1 MIVAFCPLNR
11 IATSLLSGVVIFAP
25 MTALAGSY
33 QALCNGGVECSINV
47 SSREISSP
55 QGTIPVSRVSY
66 WSVNGQSSTNVGTGI
81 ATTIL
86 FGGIG
91 LLGFLAK
98 NHDYNFSVDGYDVD
112 GNKVSLQFKFIND
125 KPVKS
130 ITSELYS
137 VSGLAMGRQRSI
149 AEIKAIEAGEAP
161 LNALSDSAESS
172 LQSSSKKKAL
182 TCARVLQDFK
192 CNYDEYLQANPSVM
206 AWAEANPQLAEKER
220 IRLGAYSQEE
230 IAKQKAQQEK
240 TSLNAMPG
248 LGKFNENSSSG
259 M

>member
-1 MIVAFCPLNR
+1 MTLNR
-11 IATSLLSGVVIFAP
+11 IAFSLLSGIVAFAP
-25 MTALAGSY
+25 LSALAGSY
-33 QALCNGGVECSINV
+33 QALCNGGVKCSVNV

-66 WSVNGQSSTNVGTGI
+66 WSVNGQSSTSVGTGI
-81 ATTIL
+81 ATTLL

-112 GNKVSLQFKFIND
+112 GKKVSLQFKFIND

-130 ITSELYS
+130 ITGELYS

-161 LNALSDSAESS
+161 LNSMSAASDSL
-172 LQSSSKKKAL
+172 LQSTSMKKAL
-182 TCARVLQDFK
+182 SCASVLRDFE

-206 AWAEANPQLAEKER
+206 AWAEANPLLAEKER

-230 IAKQKAQQEK
+230 IAKQKAAQEK
-240 TSLNAMPG
+240 TTLNAMPS
-248 LGKFNENSSSG
+248 LGKFNDDSG
-259 M
+259 GV